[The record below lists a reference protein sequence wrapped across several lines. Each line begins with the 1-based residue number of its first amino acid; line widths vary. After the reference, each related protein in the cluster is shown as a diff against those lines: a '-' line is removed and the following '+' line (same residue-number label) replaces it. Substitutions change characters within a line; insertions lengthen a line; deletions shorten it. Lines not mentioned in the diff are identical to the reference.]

1 MTPNPC
7 SIAAQLTA
15 ASGAICRQARG
26 ARRRHPLS
34 GVLMEAGASMAV
46 LTYLRGEG
54 GGYRTAADIL
64 QGTGRS
70 HSAVSWAL
78 LFLRRIGLVESVP
91 DSRRNARYLRYRAK
105 LSENR
110 SR

>member
-1 MTPNPC
+1 MTSNPC

-15 ASGAICRQARG
+15 ASGAICSQARG

-46 LTYLRGEG
+46 LTYLRGE

>member
-26 ARRRHPLS
+26 ARRRRHPLS
-34 GVLMEAGASMAV
+34 GVLLEAGASMAV
-46 LTYLRGEG
+46 LTYLRGEK
-54 GGYRTAADIL
+54 GYRTAADIL